1 MLMKLLAAAP
11 LVVWLSI
18 VPARADPITDALEA
32 ARAGDL
38 RGAIEHYSEAIES
51 GQLTD
56 HGLALAFHN
65 RGAAYHELGEYQRA
79 IQDYDTGLRYQPSD
93 AHVDYTN
100 RGRAYFELSEYR
112 QAIEDFDSALSLN
125 SSFAEAYFE
134 RGRAY
139 DAIGDS
145 QRAAQ
150 DYAQALALEPDNSE
164 YRQMAR

>member
-1 MLMKLLAAAP
+1 MRLLAAFS

-18 VPARADPITDALEA
+18 VPANADPVSDALEA
-32 ARAGDL
+32 TRAGDH
-38 RGAIEHYSEAIES
+38 RTAVEHYSQAIES
-51 GQLTD
+51 GELTD
-56 HGLALAFHN
+56 QGLAVVFHN
-65 RGAAYHELGEYQRA
+65 RGAAFHALGEYRRA

-93 AHVDYTN
+93 AYVDYTN

-112 QAIEDFDSALSLN
+112 QAIQDFDAALSLN
-125 SSFAEAYFE
+125 SRYSEAYFE

-150 DYAQALALEPDNSE
+150 DYAQALALEPDNPE

>member
-1 MLMKLLAAAP
+1 MRLLAAVPLIAWLAAAP
-11 LVVWLSI
+11 AS
-18 VPARADPITDALEA
+18 ADPVTDALEA
-32 ARAGDL
+32 TRAGDH
-38 RGAIEHYSEAIES
+38 RAAIEHYSEAIES

-56 HGLALAFHN
+56 LGLALAFHN
-65 RGAAYHELGEYQRA
+65 RGAAFHELGEYQRA

-93 AHVDYTN
+93 AYVDYTN

-112 QAIEDFDSALSLN
+112 LAIEDFDAALSLN
-125 SSFAEAYFE
+125 SRFSEAYFE

-139 DAIGDS
+139 EAIGNQ

-150 DYAQALALEPDNSE
+150 DFAQALALEPDNPE